1 MRMERYRGVTA
12 RVFLR
17 FFPSLVPFLKT
28 TMDLFELTRALVD
41 IESVTNNEAGAGEFL
56 FRHLS
61 PLAAKYG
68 GDVERMQVEAQRFN
82 VFASWG
88 KPVVTLSTHMD
99 TVPPFF
105 PSREDDEFI
114 LGRGAWDAKGI
125 IAAMLLAL
133 EALVESGE
141 RRVAALFV
149 VGEERNSA
157 GACAAAKDSRGSR
170 YLING
175 EPT

>member
-88 KPVVTLSTHMD
+88 KPIVTLSTHMD

-105 PSREDDEFI
+105 PSREDGEF
-114 LGRGAWDAKGI
+114 LWGRGACDAKGI
-125 IAAMLLAL
+125 LAAMICAAEQLLSAGVRGFAL
-133 EALVESGE
+133 
-141 RRVAALFV
+141 LFV
-149 VGEERNSA
+149 VGEE
-157 GACAAAKDSRGSR
+157 KDSLGALCASENPRGSKFV
-170 YLING
+170 ING
-175 EPT
+175 EP